1 MLVCYHKIQ
10 LLKSELYERCAP
22 SCLSVCFQR
31 VLPTVWGVTLTP
43 VGVTTA
49 GVNPDT
55 ASTRPPASVSVSTPQ
70 PSANLGAIALT
81 IGSVLRGIIINYVI
95 FWGC

>member
-1 MLVCYHKIQ
+1 M
-10 LLKSELYERCAP
+10 
-22 SCLSVCFQR
+22 
-31 VLPTVWGVTLTP
+31 TLTP

-70 PSANLGAIALT
+70 PSANLRAIALNR
-81 IGSVLRGIIINYVI
+81 IGPTWDNPKLCH
-95 FWGC
+95 FWGMVNWLTVIMTNKNDVIYDCPM